1 MTNDLHQLEA
11 DEQHALRTALTALWR
26 NQEPNPAHT
35 RKLIYA
41 LARITKM
48 SDHDEYLL
56 LWKPHD
62 ER

>member
-1 MTNDLHQLEA
+1 MSDLQQLEP
-11 DEQHALRTALTALWR
+11 DELHALRTALTRLWR
-26 NQEPNPAHT
+26 DQEPSPAHT
-35 RKLIYA
+35 RKIIYA

-48 SDHDEYLL
+48 SDADEYLL